1 MKRVWCFLCASTILL
16 ALAVGCTKAP
26 KTATVL
32 AEAGTKTIELSV
44 PGMH

>member
-1 MKRVWCFLCASTILL
+1 MRRDWYFLCASTILL
-16 ALAVGCTKAP
+16 VLAVGCSKAS